1 MNNKETEI
9 FLENFFLFKWTN
21 LKKDFQ
27 NLKLAEDQLKKN
39 NTKIDP
45 IIKNISTKFIEQRNN
60 KIVENNDFFYSK
72 KNLYLVSS
80 IIFLR
85 DLIIDKNKKRILP
98 IDFKNF
104 EKIKIEYAHLRVEL
118 LKNIKKKISF
128 NKYQEKNSTL
138 SHDDYIQ
145 KIADKLEDKHHS
157 IKNELGYEFLIYKEI
172 KLIKILDKPNNY
184 IIINSQQNM
193 QRPLNNKD
201 IN

>member
-9 FLENFFLFKWTN
+9 FLENFFLYKWTK

-27 NLKLAEDQLKKN
+27 NLKLAEDQLKN
-39 NTKIDP
+39 NKKIDP

-128 NKYQEKNSTL
+128 NKYQEKKSTL

-145 KIADKLEDKHHS
+145 KIADKLEDKYHS

-172 KLIKILDKPNNY
+172 KLIKILDKLNNY

-193 QRPLNNKD
+193 HRPLNNKD

>member
-9 FLENFFLFKWTN
+9 FLENFFLYKWTN

-27 NLKLAEDQLKKN
+27 NLKSAEDQLKKN

-60 KIVENNDFFYSK
+60 QIEENNDFFYSK

-118 LKNIKKKISF
+118 LKNIKKKFSF
-128 NKYQEKNSTL
+128 KKYQEKNSAL

-145 KIADKLEDKHHS
+145 KIADKLEDKYHS
-157 IKNELGYEFLIYKEI
+157 IKNKLGYEFLIYKEI
-172 KLIKILDKPNNY
+172 KLIKILNKPNNY
-184 IIINSQQNM
+184 IIINSKQKI
-193 QRPLNNKD
+193 QRPLDNKD

>member
-1 MNNKETEI
+1 MNNKEIEI
-9 FLENFFLFKWTN
+9 FLENFFLYKWTN

-60 KIVENNDFFYSK
+60 QIVENNDFFYSK

-145 KIADKLEDKHHS
+145 KIADKLEDKYHS

-172 KLIKILDKPNNY
+172 KLIKILDKSNNY

-193 QRPLNNKD
+193 QRQLNNKD

>member
-9 FLENFFLFKWTN
+9 FLENFFLYKWTN
-21 LKKDFQ
+21 LKDDLQ
-27 NLKLAEDQLKKN
+27 NLKSAKDLLKKN

-45 IIKNISTKFIEQRNN
+45 IIKNISTKFIEQKNN
-60 KIVENNDFFYSK
+60 QIIENNDFFNSK
-72 KNLYLVSS
+72 ETLNLVSS

-85 DLIIDKNKKRILP
+85 DLIINKNKKKILP

-104 EKIKIEYAHLRVEL
+104 ENIKVEYAHLRVDL
-118 LKNIKKKISF
+118 LKNIKEKFSF
-128 NKYQEKNSTL
+128 KKYQEKNSTL

-145 KIADKLEDKHHS
+145 KIADKLEDKYHS

-172 KLIKILDKPNNY
+172 KLIKILDKSNNY
-184 IIINSQQNM
+184 IIINSQQNI

>member
-60 KIVENNDFFYSK
+60 QIVENNDFFYSK

-145 KIADKLEDKHHS
+145 KIADKLEDKYHS

-172 KLIKILDKPNNY
+172 KLIKILNKPNNY
-184 IIINSQQNM
+184 IIINSKQKI
-193 QRPLNNKD
+193 QRPLDNKD

>member
-1 MNNKETEI
+1 MNNKEIEI
-9 FLENFFLFKWTN
+9 FLENFFLYKWTN
-21 LKKDFQ
+21 LKKDLQ

-60 KIVENNDFFYSK
+60 QIVENNDFFYSK

-85 DLIIDKNKKRILP
+85 DLIIDKNKKKILP

-145 KIADKLEDKHHS
+145 KIADKLEDKYHS

-172 KLIKILDKPNNY
+172 KLIKILDKSNNY

>member
-60 KIVENNDFFYSK
+60 QIVENNDFFYSK

-128 NKYQEKNSTL
+128 NKYQEKKSTL

-145 KIADKLEDKHHS
+145 KIADKLEDKYHS

-172 KLIKILDKPNNY
+172 KLIKILDKSNNY

>member
-9 FLENFFLFKWTN
+9 FLENFFLYKWTN

-118 LKNIKKKISF
+118 LKNIKEKFSF
-128 NKYQEKNSTL
+128 KKYQEKNSTL
-138 SHDDYIQ
+138 SHDEYIQ
-145 KIADKLEDKHHS
+145 KIADKLEDKYHS

-172 KLIKILDKPNNY
+172 KLIKILDKLNNY

>member
-9 FLENFFLFKWTN
+9 FLEKFFLYKWTN

-27 NLKLAEDQLKKN
+27 NLKSAEDQLKKN

-45 IIKNISTKFIEQRNN
+45 IIKNISTKFTEKRNN
-60 KIVENNDFFYSK
+60 QIIENNDFFSK
-72 KNLYLVSS
+72 ENLYLISS

-145 KIADKLEDKHHS
+145 KIADKLEDKYHS

-172 KLIKILDKPNNY
+172 KLIKILDKSNNY

>member
-9 FLENFFLFKWTN
+9 FLENFFLYKWTN
-21 LKKDFQ
+21 LKDDLQ
-27 NLKLAEDQLKKN
+27 NLKSVKDLLKKN

-45 IIKNISTKFIEQRNN
+45 IIKNISTKFIEQKNN
-60 KIVENNDFFYSK
+60 QIKENNDFCNSK
-72 KNLYLVSS
+72 ETLDLVSS

-85 DLIIDKNKKRILP
+85 DLIINKNKKKILP

-104 EKIKIEYAHLRVEL
+104 ENIKVEYAHLRVEL
-118 LKNIKKKISF
+118 LKNIKEKFSF
-128 NKYQEKNSTL
+128 KKYQEKNSTL
-138 SHDDYIQ
+138 SHDEYIQ
-145 KIADKLEDKHHS
+145 KIADKLEDKYHS

-172 KLIKILDKPNNY
+172 KLIKILDKSNNY

>member
-1 MNNKETEI
+1 MNNKEIEI
-9 FLENFFLFKWTN
+9 FLENFFLYKWTN

-145 KIADKLEDKHHS
+145 KIADKLEDKYHS

-172 KLIKILDKPNNY
+172 KLIKILDKSNNY

>member
-9 FLENFFLFKWTN
+9 FLENFFLYKWTN

-60 KIVENNDFFYSK
+60 QIVENNDFFYSK

-128 NKYQEKNSTL
+128 NKYQEKKSTL

-145 KIADKLEDKHHS
+145 KIADKLEDKYHS

-172 KLIKILDKPNNY
+172 KLIKILDKSNNY